1 MKSYPF
7 IRPLL
12 FLVFFIVLTNENVS
26 ASSLE
31 DESCSPYAQLII
43 ENKSEGKA
51 PLIIEA
57 VVCLLYTSDAADD
70 P

>member
-1 MKSYPF
+1 MNSYFF
-7 IRPLL
+7 IKHSV
-12 FLVFFIVLTNENVS
+12 FWVFFIVFTCENVS
-26 ASSLE
+26 ASSFE

-57 VVCLLYTSDAADD
+57 VVADE
-70 P
+70 PLSLIHI